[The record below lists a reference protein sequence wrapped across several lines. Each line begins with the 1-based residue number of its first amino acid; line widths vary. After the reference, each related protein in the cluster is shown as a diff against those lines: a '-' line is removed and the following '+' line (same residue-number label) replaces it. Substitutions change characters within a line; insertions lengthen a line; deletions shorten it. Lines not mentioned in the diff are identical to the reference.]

1 MAFPGKLTVMTRK
14 TVAYGAPEMPLPQYV
29 SRRGEQLQYRRGF
42 PNALWSITGRGAFAM
57 SLRTSDPKL
66 AERARPEAERLY
78 HARVDAAQLELARV
92 AAAEAATANAAPPP
106 ITKADAEAIAVG
118 WFLTSLRSA
127 DEMRAGYVAEIGV
140 EQAVDDAHWA
150 TAEARR
156 ALAEGDVADK
166 WRLAKCLRE
175 AAHLGRESRAEA
187 WLLLLLG
194 RAAIA
199 LHEVEA
205 GRVAG
210 RFGVRPTDPLFASAM
225 EAPATPAR
233 EAHAPGGERR
243 AAPQGKPERTL
254 ADLIAAYKSDR
265 WPKLSAASHRAYGP
279 AFRLLEGI
287 IGPETPLG
295 EIDRDA
301 GRRLLAAAQGLP
313 KGIGKSRALAGLS
326 VPAAIA
332 AGARLGLPRLAP
344 KTINDGY
351 LANLKGVFGWA
362 VSEQWMGSN
371 PMARLSVADTTLDE
385 DRRDPLGD
393 DLATIFGG
401 APWQPRDASGNPAL
415 YWAPLL
421 GLYHGLRLGEAV
433 GLRTDD
439 IGEDGGFPVLT
450 VRSGKTANARRTL
463 PVHPE
468 LVGLGFVE
476 VAQARREAGAVQL
489 FEGERA
495 DSRGYWGR
503 RVSGAF
509 NAILVAR
516 GVKTD
521 KRSFH
526 SLRHDFE
533 DALREANLHGTALGA
548 YLAGRSQAGKVEAA
562 YGSGYSTEAKAAAIA
577 KVHYPG
583 LRFPGPG
590 KP

>member
-14 TVAYGAPEMPLPQYV
+14 TVAYGAPEMLPQYV
-29 SRRGEQLQYRRGF
+29 SRRGEQLHYRRGF
-42 PNALWSITGRGAFAM
+42 PKELWPVTGRAAFAL
-57 SLRTSDPKL
+57 SLRTSDPKQ
-66 AERARPEAERLY
+66 AARARPEAERLY
-78 HARVDAAQLELARV
+78 HARVDAARAKLALQTS
-92 AAAEAATANAAPPP
+92 EAAGAAP
-106 ITKADAEAIAVG
+106 ITKADAEAVAVG
-118 WFLTSLRSA
+118 WFLTSLQSA
-127 DEMRAGYVAEIGV
+127 DEMRADYVGDIGV

-175 AAHLGRESRAEA
+175 AAHLGRDPRAEA

-199 LHEVEA
+199 LNEVEA

-210 RFGVRPTDPLFASAM
+210 RYGLRPSDPLFASAM
-225 EAPATPAR
+225 EVPATPAR
-233 EAHAPGGERR
+233 EAGGLGGAEGK
-243 AAPQGKPERTL
+243 AATPGKPERTL
-254 ADLIAAYKSDR
+254 ADLIAAYKADR

-385 DRRDPLGD
+385 DRRDPLGG
-393 DLATIFGG
+393 DLAAVFGG

-468 LVGLGFVE
+468 LARLGFLE

-503 RVSGAF
+503 RVSEAF

-521 KRSFH
+521 KISFH
-526 SLRHDFE
+526 SLRHDNQ
-533 DALREANLHGTALGA
+533 DAQREADLHGTALGA

-577 KVHYPG
+577 KVRYPT
-583 LRFPGPG
+583 LRLPGPSE
-590 KP
+590 P

>member
-1 MAFPGKLTVMTRK
+1 MTRK
-14 TVAYGAPEMPLPQYV
+14 NVTFGALDMPLPQYI
-29 SRRGEQLQYRRGF
+29 SRRGEQLQYRRAI
-42 PNALWSITGRGAFAM
+42 PKDLWPVTGRAPFAQ
-57 SLRTSDPKL
+57 SLRTRDPVQAL
-66 AERARPEAERLY
+66 RARPEAERRY
-78 HARVDAAQLELARV
+78 QAIVDEAREAIARRS
-92 AAAEAATANAAPPP
+92 NAAP
-106 ITKADAEAIAVG
+106 ITKADADAIATR
-118 WFLTSLRSA
+118 WFLASLASA
-127 DEMRAGYVAEIGV
+127 EDYRAAYVASVSV
-140 EQAVDDAHWA
+140 ERAVDDAGWA
-150 TAEARR
+150 AEEARR
-156 ALAEGDVADK
+156 ALAEGDLSDQ
-166 WRLAKCLRE
+166 WRLARCLTEE
-175 AAHLGRESRAEA
+175 AGLTPEPLATAALVR
-187 WLLLLLG
+187 LLG

-199 LHEVEA
+199 LHEVERGRLVA
-205 GRVAG
+205 RYDIRPADAFFGSAMDAPPPLARVAAEDAG
-210 RFGVRPTDPLFASAM
+210 WRAS
-225 EAPATPAR
+225 
-233 EAHAPGGERR
+233 GE
-243 AAPQGKPERTL
+243 PKKPERRL
-254 ADLIAAYKSDR
+254 SDLIAAYKADR

-385 DRRDPLGD
+385 DRRDPIGGN
-393 DLATIFGG
+393 LAAVFGG
-401 APWQPRDASGNPAL
+401 APWHPRDASGNPAL

-439 IGEDGGFPVLT
+439 IGEDGGFPV
-450 VRSGKTANARRTL
+450 VIIRSGKTVNARRIL
-463 PVHPE
+463 PLHPE
-468 LVGLGFVE
+468 LVRLGFVE
-476 VAQARREAGAVQL
+476 VAHARREAGAIQL

-533 DALREANLHGTALGA
+533 DALREADLHGTALGA

-562 YGSGYSTEAKAAAIA
+562 YGSGYSTDAKAVAIA
-577 KVHYPG
+577 KVNYPA
-583 LRFPGPG
+583 LRLPGPASHDETSG
-590 KP
+590 